1 VQQSPNKSKQINL
14 TQFQWWHSFSCL
26 LETNRKLV
34 FREAAM
40 TIPRI
45 VCGVALAAVAM
56 GGLAAPT
63 PAFATIEELRECLH
77 NCYIAYVVETQ
88 QPAFYQMCA
97 HHCIVLYDN
106 FAAVSVDAPQAVTR
120 YS

>member
-1 VQQSPNKSKQINL
+1 MKKIGRRL
-14 TQFQWWHSFSCL
+14 
-26 LETNRKLV
+26 
-34 FREAAM
+34 
-40 TIPRI
+40 
-45 VCGVALAAVAM
+45 ALAVVTLS
-56 GGLAAPT
+56 GLAAPT
-63 PAFATIEELRECLH
+63 QAFATIEELRECLH

-106 FAAVSVDAPQAVTR
+106 FAAVSMDSPLGVTR

>member
-1 VQQSPNKSKQINL
+1 MKKIGRGL
-14 TQFQWWHSFSCL
+14 
-26 LETNRKLV
+26 
-34 FREAAM
+34 
-40 TIPRI
+40 
-45 VCGVALAAVAM
+45 ALAAAAL

-77 NCYIAYVVETQ
+77 NCYIAYVVQTQ

-97 HHCIVLYDN
+97 HQCIVLYDN
-106 FAAVSVDAPQAVTR
+106 FAAVSTDSPLGVTR